1 MQMNAKDFARL
12 FGGFATEKR
21 VRLIRALLDAG
32 PAGLSLLE
40 LSRKTEL
47 SVIDIGITAE
57 ALLLLDLVDIVIKG
71 ENKVLT
77 ANFALVQ
84 SIFEKSYYAFGSGRD
99 KPHEPEPEPESGAE
113 VEVEVEAEAE
123 AEAEAETKVASK
135 AKKKAKKS
143 AEPEASEGSSAEA
156 ESSAE

>member
-32 PAGLSLLE
+32 PSGLSLLE

-57 ALLLLDLVDIVIKG
+57 ALLLLDLIDVDIKG

-77 ANFALVQ
+77 ANSQLVR
-84 SIFEKSYYAFGSGRD
+84 SVFEKSYYAFGSGRD
-99 KPHEPEPEPESGAE
+99 KPHEPEAD
-113 VEVEVEAEAE
+113 AD
-123 AEAEAETKVASK
+123 
-135 AKKKAKKS
+135 
-143 AEPEASEGSSAEA
+143 AEA
-156 ESSAE
+156 ESLIDTDSATGEASAAQSGAEAEQAAP

>member
-123 AEAEAETKVASK
+123 AETKVASK

-143 AEPEASEGSSAEA
+143 AEPETSEGSSAEA

>member
-1 MQMNAKDFARL
+1 MNAKDFARL

-57 ALLLLDLVDIVIKG
+57 ALLLLDLIDIAIRG

-77 ANFALVQ
+77 ANSELVQ
-84 SIFEKSYYAFGSGRD
+84 SIFEKAYYAFGTGRD
-99 KPHEPEPEPESGAE
+99 KPHEPDPEPDPEPESQAGEADADAETQAAEASNAATASGAE
-113 VEVEVEAEAE
+113 
-123 AEAEAETKVASK
+123 
-135 AKKKAKKS
+135 
-143 AEPEASEGSSAEA
+143 
-156 ESSAE
+156 

>member
-123 AEAEAETKVASK
+123 AETKVASK

>member
-32 PAGLSLLE
+32 PSGLSLLE

-47 SVIDIGITAE
+47 SAIDIGITAE
-57 ALLLLDLVDIVIKG
+57 ALLLLDLIDVEIKG

-77 ANFALVQ
+77 ANSQLVR
-84 SIFEKSYYAFGSGRD
+84 SVFEKSYYAFGSGRD
-99 KPHEPEPEPESGAE
+99 KPHEPEAD
-113 VEVEVEAEAE
+113 AD
-123 AEAEAETKVASK
+123 
-135 AKKKAKKS
+135 
-143 AEPEASEGSSAEA
+143 AEA
-156 ESSAE
+156 ESLIDTDSATGEASAAQSGAEAEQAAP

>member
-32 PAGLSLLE
+32 PSGLSLLE

-57 ALLLLDLVDIVIKG
+57 ALLLLDLVDIEIKG
-71 ENKVLT
+71 ENKVLK
-77 ANFALVQ
+77 ANSQLVR

-99 KPHEPEPEPESGAE
+99 KPHEPDTESEP
-113 VEVEVEAEAE
+113 EAEAE
-123 AEAEAETKVASK
+123 PRADTDVATAEVSGTATEPGAEAEKTA
-135 AKKKAKKS
+135 
-143 AEPEASEGSSAEA
+143 P
-156 ESSAE
+156 

>member
-1 MQMNAKDFARL
+1 MNAKDFARL

-32 PAGLSLLE
+32 PSGLSLLE

-57 ALLLLDLVDIVIKG
+57 ALLLLDLIDVEIKG

-77 ANFALVQ
+77 ANSQLVR
-84 SIFEKSYYAFGSGRD
+84 SVFEKSYYAFGSGRD
-99 KPHEPEPEPESGAE
+99 KPHEPEAD
-113 VEVEVEAEAE
+113 AD
-123 AEAEAETKVASK
+123 
-135 AKKKAKKS
+135 
-143 AEPEASEGSSAEA
+143 AEA
-156 ESSAE
+156 ESLIDTDSATGEASAAQSGAEAEQAAP

>member
-1 MQMNAKDFARL
+1 MNAKDFARL

-57 ALLLLDLVDIVIKG
+57 ALLLLDLIDIVIKG

-77 ANFALVQ
+77 ANFELVQ

-99 KPHEPEPEPESGAE
+99 KPHEPEPEPEPEAE
-113 VEVEVEAEAE
+113 AEVEAEAE
-123 AEAEAETKVASK
+123 AETQVESK

-143 AEPEASEGSSAEA
+143 AEPEAAEASSAET
-156 ESSAE
+156 ESGAN

>member
-57 ALLLLDLVDIVIKG
+57 ALLLLDLIDIVIKG

-77 ANFALVQ
+77 ANFELVQ

-99 KPHEPEPEPESGAE
+99 KPHEPEPEPEPEAE
-113 VEVEVEAEAE
+113 AEVEAEAE
-123 AEAEAETKVASK
+123 AETPVESK

-143 AEPEASEGSSAEA
+143 AEPEAAEASSAET
-156 ESSAE
+156 ESGAN

>member
-32 PAGLSLLE
+32 PSGLSLLE

-57 ALLLLDLVDIVIKG
+57 ALLLLDLIDIEIKG
-71 ENKVLT
+71 ENKVLK
-77 ANFALVQ
+77 ANSQLVRTV
-84 SIFEKSYYAFGSGRD
+84 FEKSYYAFGSGRD
-99 KPHEPEPEPESGAE
+99 KLHEPDPEPEADAEPQTDTDVATAEVSGPTTESGAE
-113 VEVEVEAEAE
+113 AEK
-123 AEAEAETKVASK
+123 TD
-135 AKKKAKKS
+135 
-143 AEPEASEGSSAEA
+143 P
-156 ESSAE
+156 

>member
-1 MQMNAKDFARL
+1 MNAKDFARL

-57 ALLLLDLVDIVIKG
+57 ALLLLDLIDIVIKG

-77 ANFALVQ
+77 ANFELVQ

-99 KPHEPEPEPESGAE
+99 KPHEPEPEPEPEAE
-113 VEVEVEAEAE
+113 AEVEAEAE
-123 AEAEAETKVASK
+123 AETPVESK

-143 AEPEASEGSSAEA
+143 AEPEAAEASSAET
-156 ESSAE
+156 ESGAN

>member
-32 PAGLSLLE
+32 PSGLSLLE

-57 ALLLLDLVDIVIKG
+57 ALLLLDLIDVEIKG

-77 ANFALVQ
+77 ANSQLVR
-84 SIFEKSYYAFGSGRD
+84 SVFEKSYYAFGSGRD
-99 KPHEPEPEPESGAE
+99 KPHEPEADAD
-113 VEVEVEAEAE
+113 AEAD
-123 AEAEAETKVASK
+123 
-135 AKKKAKKS
+135 
-143 AEPEASEGSSAEA
+143 AEA
-156 ESSAE
+156 ESLIDTDSATGEASAAQSGAEAEQAAP